1 MFFRDLG
8 FVSTYDQIK
17 AAAATVTPSVFNA
30 IYHNSYDIID
40 PYTKKQIPVTIT
52 YSLSKLFVNHFINNK
67 ANPFEGIQYGII
79 ISDAIEG
86 TINYLPKRL
95 KSVDQKQAL
104 VDINVNYISYYNDTL
119 VMETQFTSDYNYTQL
134 SWVSNVICVQEVI
147 KMLRVHCPK
156 TRYTFIDAD
165 GNGDSQAFD
174 NYKKDVDERLSDYK
188 GNFKS
193 LTFEYQYD
201 ETQVQNKQFYA
212 TIRFAFRDFME
223 SEHFNLFMINTSPD
237 NVQ

>member
-1 MFFRDLG
+1 
-8 FVSTYDQIK
+8 
-17 AAAATVTPSVFNA
+17 
-30 IYHNSYDIID
+30 
-40 PYTKKQIPVTIT
+40 
-52 YSLSKLFVNHFINNK
+52 
-67 ANPFEGIQYGII
+67 
-79 ISDAIEG
+79 
-86 TINYLPKRL
+86 
-95 KSVDQKQAL
+95 
-104 VDINVNYISYYNDTL
+104 
-119 VMETQFTSDYNYTQL
+119 
-134 SWVSNVICVQEVI
+134 
-147 KMLRVHCPK
+147 MLRVHCPK